1 MAPTL
6 DHLLKKWFKVLWSIF
21 EISLLNLCQVDGY
34 GLWVMGYLN
43 FEVIKT
49 HIHTHIYIYSLERGG
64 LVVEICEWALRSLV
78 RAWTSTWEECGYLCW
93 GASDY
98 QLSRGA
104 RVRFVVISNHSDYG
118 SIQYSLAWGIFM
130 VTPRGV
136 SHNGCPCLP
145 LFIQQ
150 YIYIYSQTLEKIQ
163 LDFNWILNFASRIL
177 FNFKFCVK

>member
-43 FEVIKT
+43 FEVIK
-49 HIHTHIYIYSLERGG
+49 IHTHTQTHTHTYIYIYIHIYSLERGG

-98 QLSRGA
+98 QLSQGA
-104 RVRFVVISNHSDYG
+104 RVRFVVISNHSGYG
-118 SIQYSLAWGIFM
+118 SIQYSLAGGVFM
-130 VTPRGV
+130 VTPRGGE
-136 SHNGCPCLP
+136 SQWLP
-145 LFIQQ
+145 PLTPFYSTI
-150 YIYIYSQTLEKIQ
+150 YIYI
-163 LDFNWILNFASRIL
+163 
-177 FNFKFCVK
+177 

>member
-1 MAPTL
+1 MAYEWWGIWI
-6 DHLLKKWFKVLWSIF
+6 LKWS
-21 EISLLNLCQVDGY
+21 
-34 GLWVMGYLN
+34 
-43 FEVIKT
+43 K
-49 HIHTHIYIYSLERGG
+49 HTYTDIYIYSLDRGG

-93 GASDY
+93 GDSDY

-136 SHNGCPCLP
+136 SHNDCPRLP

-177 FNFKFCVK
+177 FNFKFCVKWIIECKNQKVQI

>member
-49 HIHTHIYIYSLERGG
+49 HIHTHIYIYIYIYIYSLERGG

-78 RAWTSTWEECGYLCW
+78 RAWTSTWEEGGYLFW

-98 QLSRGA
+98 QLSQGA

-150 YIYIYSQTLEKIQ
+150 YIYIAKL
-163 LDFNWILNFASRIL
+163 
-177 FNFKFCVK
+177 